1 MNIYCAHVAEKGKPL
16 GGSKILNIGLFKM
29 QPKIVVVLVAKVAK
43 VLGVGLDCVLTEWD
57 RVVIFECF
65 GQLVAQ

>member
-29 QPKIVVVLVAKVAK
+29 QPKIVVVLV
-43 VLGVGLDCVLTEWD
+43 LGTPEHLESGLIL
-57 RVVIFECF
+57 
-65 GQLVAQ
+65 QN